1 MQKDEDIMALMQ
13 YTKQDDAKVKDLTLK
28 IERMAEESVKKKR
41 AVDNEILDTTSLQV
55 K

>member
-1 MQKDEDIMALMQ
+1 MRIKYNKTVFQCLIFE
-13 YTKQDDAKVKDLTLK
+13 KDLTLK